1 MKYNALPDMAALKY
15 CRMEPLSQMSEL
27 KNKIIIHVMGETD
40 FTSYAYSVDVFRGRE
55 GVFGTEEGEKYIQC
69 IGSLMSRDN
78 WSDVSEQ
85 SVGDDM
91 TYGQLVSNLLVAI
104 VAGTKSLE
112 LAIDNGF
119 NLISLA
125 VFRSVGG
132 TEEAPVFGAR
142 MAGVLR
148 TDSLDATAH
157 ARAVFQG
164 ASYLAPMLLED
175 IREGQMSSRSAFV
188 DYFNL
193 PREAVNAAL
202 AVRTGRATDG
212 SDGQMPVSVLFET
225 VEVDG
230 VAEPVIV
237 CAADADLAAQLAD
250 TKTLKTGLFSGV
262 IPTPHGGAGY
272 WLWKVGVGTD
282 HAFLVEQFIDIH
294 DLPNAYYNE
303 LKKLEQ
309 VRFVLIDRNT
319 RKVARTVFLQAKNLE
334 LNSFEKLACDAANSE
349 VSYNFKAACEYVI
362 ETVNPEALFEQEMPN
377 PI

>member
-1 MKYNALPDMAALKY
+1 
-15 CRMEPLSQMSEL
+15 MSEL
-27 KNKIIIHVMGETD
+27 KNKIIIHVIGETD
-40 FTSYAYSVDVFRGRE
+40 FTSYAYSADVFRGRD
-55 GVFGTEEGEKYIQC
+55 GVFGAREGDKYIQC
-69 IGSLMSRDN
+69 IGSLMSQDN
-78 WSDVSEQ
+78 WSEISDQ

-112 LAIDNGF
+112 HAIDNGF
-119 NLISLA
+119 NLITLA

-132 TEEAPVFGAR
+132 TEEAPTFGAR

-148 TDSLDATAH
+148 TDSLNATTH
-157 ARAVFQG
+157 ARLVFQQ
-164 ASYLAPMLLED
+164 ASYLAPMFLQD
-175 IREGQMSSRSAFV
+175 IRDGQMSSRSAFI
-188 DYFNL
+188 DHFNL

-202 AVRTGRATDG
+202 AVRTGPATDG
-212 SDGQMPVSVLFET
+212 SDGSMPVSVLFET

-237 CAADADLAAQLAD
+237 CGADADLVAQLAK
-250 TKTLKTGLFSGV
+250 TKTLTTGLFSGV

-272 WLWKVGVGTD
+272 WLWKVGAGTD

-303 LKKLEQ
+303 LKKLDQ
-309 VRFVLIDRNT
+309 VRFVLMDRIT
-319 RKVARTVFLQAKNLE
+319 RKVARTVFLEVKNLK

-349 VSYNFKAACEYVI
+349 ISYNFKAACEYVI
-362 ETVNPEALFEQEMPN
+362 ETVNPEALFEKEIPY